1 MRPWQPRSTYRIRH
15 KITVALILGISYNII
30 MIEKY
35 VTSLIQRAVEPV
47 IVRASDSVIQY
58 FQQYYQE
65 QLTMAIGIV
74 SVLVGWAIL
83 NLLVE

>member
-1 MRPWQPRSTYRIRH
+1 
-15 KITVALILGISYNII
+15 